1 MFSSA
6 GNDRRPRRL
15 RGTLVF
21 LAGVS
26 MAANLALLA
35 ESGPDDAG
43 VIGVAPTQEPTYER
57 ILGVIPNFQT
67 VSDPDTPFVHLTV
80 KEKWKLFA
88 KESYDPF
95 TGPTALIGAAFSQ
108 RENDHPQDGNAG
120 PASTHRFAPA
130 VPRSTP
136 QTLHTTP
143 LPSLTPPCLPH
154 P

>member
-95 TGPTALIGAAFSQ
+95 TGASALIGAFFSQ
-108 RENDHPQDGNAG
+108 KENDHPKYGRGGEAYSQRFGAAIADFTTQNMFSAGVLASVLHQD
-120 PASTHRFAPA
+120 
-130 VPRSTP
+130 PR
-136 QTLHTTP
+136 
-143 LPSLTPPCLPH
+143 
-154 P
+154 